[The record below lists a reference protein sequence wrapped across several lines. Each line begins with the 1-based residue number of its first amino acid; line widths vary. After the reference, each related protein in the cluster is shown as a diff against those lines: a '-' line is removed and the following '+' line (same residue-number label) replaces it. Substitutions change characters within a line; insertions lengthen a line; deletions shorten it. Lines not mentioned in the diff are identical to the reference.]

1 MGTKRRK
8 VAGFMRVVVAQN
20 VRHLVDRHY
29 VDVDNKPMRLAKD
42 ADISLSSA
50 QRVLKAEV
58 GASIDTLES
67 IADVFDLSVYQLVL
81 PNLDVENPQ
90 IVTGASSA
98 ERSMYARFKRGQAT
112 LEAAKQPS
120 ANDDT
125 DSSQYEKRPT
135 PAEVARA
142 KK

>member
-1 MGTKRRK
+1 
-8 VAGFMRVVVAQN
+8 MRSVVAQN

-29 VDVDNKPMRLAKD
+29 ANEDNKPKRLAKD

-50 QRVLKAEV
+50 QRILAADV

-67 IADVFDLSVYQLVL
+67 IANVFDLSVYQLVL

-98 ERSMYARFKRGQAT
+98 ERSMYAAFKRGLPT
-112 LEAAKQPS
+112 LETS
-120 ANDDT
+120 
-125 DSSQYEKRPT
+125 
-135 PAEVARA
+135 A